1 MPSFI
6 QETRYGEN
14 ILIAICVLGLLAAI
28 LSLFQDQYIRRVGL
42 LSVFLF
48 GISYVLVLST
58 LEVMDFELPKWLGS
72 RRQGG
77 YGGLFMVAWMFGSY
91 KLADWLYYRL
101 LP

>member
-28 LSLFQDQYIRRVGL
+28 LCLFQDQYIRRV
-42 LSVFLF
+42 
-48 GISYVLVLST
+48 
-58 LEVMDFELPKWLGS
+58 
-72 RRQGG
+72 
-77 YGGLFMVAWMFGSY
+77 GLFMVAWMFGSY